1 MEQTVKI
8 ELTVTEVNNVLA
20 ALSKFPFEQVAD
32 LISSIRNQAVTQ
44 LPQESAP
51 AAE

>member
-1 MEQTVKI
+1 MEQKVTI

-32 LISSIRNQAVTQ
+32 LITSIRNQAVAQ
-44 LPQESAP
+44 VPQEPP
-51 AAE
+51 AE